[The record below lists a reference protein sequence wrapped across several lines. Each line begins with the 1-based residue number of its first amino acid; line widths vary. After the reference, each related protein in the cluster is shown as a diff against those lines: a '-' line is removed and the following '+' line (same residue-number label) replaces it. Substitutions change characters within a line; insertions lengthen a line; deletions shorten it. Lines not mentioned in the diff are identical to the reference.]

1 MNIKNEI
8 YRSVFYILFFTGC
21 IDLSL
26 REGYVLRMLQ
36 EGMLER
42 TYETKRK

>member
-1 MNIKNEI
+1 MFCIE
-8 YRSVFYILFFTGC
+8 C

-26 REGYVLRMLQ
+26 REGYILRMLV